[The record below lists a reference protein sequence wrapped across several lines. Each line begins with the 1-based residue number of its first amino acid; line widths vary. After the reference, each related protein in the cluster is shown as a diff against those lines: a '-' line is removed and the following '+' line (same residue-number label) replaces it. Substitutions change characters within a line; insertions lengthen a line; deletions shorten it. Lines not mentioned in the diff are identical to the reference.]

1 MKNLRSI
8 ITLVALSSLSACSQ
22 IKSLFPDKEK
32 EYQYTVELPRLIYP
46 ADLQV
51 NVVPVLPKTMTH
63 AEPVN
68 TAAITATNDLI
79 KSTAAV
85 TNSST
90 NASASHSSTSPIVD
104 KAYNNNDEEEEEL
117 AAKLITV
124 ERINVDKGENRLRL
138 NVPYLRAWRILGKSL
153 SRKALEVMVRN
164 QEAGFFTLKYD
175 PDERSVKDLSYIDN
189 LKGLLGT
196 LTSNEKTYI
205 IKLEK
210 DQLQTD
216 VTVLDKDQKPVTD
229 ADSVK
234 LLTLIQETIKADLMT
249 HK

>member
-1 MKNLRSI
+1 MKTKISI
-8 ITLVALSSLSACSQ
+8 ISVVALCSLSACSQ
-22 IKSLFPDKEK
+22 IKSYFPDKEK
-32 EYQYTVELPRLIYP
+32 EYQYTTELPRLIYP

-51 NVVPVLPKTMTH
+51 NVMPVLPKTMTH

-68 TAAITATNDLI
+68 TAVITATNDLT

-90 NASASHSSTSPIVD
+90 NANASHSSTSPIVD
-104 KAYNNNDEEEEEL
+104 KAYNDEEEL

-164 QEAGFFTLKYD
+164 QEAGLFTLKYD

-189 LKGLLGT
+189 FKALLGN

-216 VTVLDKDQKPVTD
+216 ITVLDKDQKPVTD

-234 LLTLIQETIKADLMT
+234 LLTLIQETIKADLVT